1 MSIGTPQRE
10 RNEFTSAVNT
20 VADALRYVEGLA
32 SDEFFGTCELI
43 FERGRI
49 VLVRTTRTF
58 KPQELAGR
66 DTREADNGQA
76 TR

>member
-1 MSIGTPQRE
+1 MQYI
-10 RNEFTSAVNT
+10 
-20 VADALRYVEGLA
+20 EGLA

-66 DTREADNGQA
+66 GHREAGNGQA
-76 TR
+76 GQ

>member
-1 MSIGTPQRE
+1 MSIGPPQRE
-10 RNEFTSAVNT
+10 RNEFASAVNT
-20 VADALRYVEGLA
+20 IADALRYVEGLA

-49 VLVRTTRTF
+49 VLVRTTRTL
-58 KPQELAGR
+58 KPHELASR
-66 DTREADNGQA
+66 DTRGADNGQA

>member
-1 MSIGTPQRE
+1 MTNALEQVRGE
-10 RNEFTSAVNT
+10 VVGAVNNL
-20 VADALRYVEGLA
+20 ADAVRYIEGLA

-49 VLVRTTRTF
+49 VLVRTTRTL

-66 DTREADNGQA
+66 GHREAGHEHK
-76 TR
+76 R